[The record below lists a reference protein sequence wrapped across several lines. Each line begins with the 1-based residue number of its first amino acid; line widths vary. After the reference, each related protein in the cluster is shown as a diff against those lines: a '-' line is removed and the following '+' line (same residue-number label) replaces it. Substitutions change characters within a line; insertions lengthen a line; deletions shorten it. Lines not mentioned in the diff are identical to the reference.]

1 MKAVIPLL
9 NRKARRGGTPA
20 YSEIEAAGLI
30 DIGGRRL
37 GSLSAI
43 KDRGSQFNLDGT

>member
-9 NRKARRGGTPA
+9 NRKARRGGTQA
-20 YSEIEAAGLI
+20 DYKVEAAVLI
-30 DIGGRRL
+30 DLGGRRL
-37 GSLSAI
+37 GLLSDI